1 MSRPVEN
8 LRVRRTRKLLREAL
22 VELIEE
28 RGFDQITVTEIA
40 ERAMVSRATFYR
52 NHWSKY
58 DVVEQIFEEAMDEL
72 LAGEGAPSLDR
83 RATAFFE
90 RVADYERLYK
100 ALLGPQGSPWFAF
113 KMRGTIAQRIEEHMS
128 ASERGS
134 TRTRR
139 ARPGLVPTV
148 IAATL
153 VETIIWW
160 LAQDPRPAAEEVAE
174 RTGRF
179 ALAIAGVAG

>member
-1 MSRPVEN
+1 
-8 LRVRRTRKLLREAL
+8 LLREAL

-28 RGFDQITVTEIA
+28 RGFDRITVTEIA

-58 DVVEQIFEEAMDEL
+58 DVVEQIFDEAMDEL

-90 RVADYERLYK
+90 RVADYERLYR
-100 ALLGPQGSPWFAF
+100 ALLGAQGSPWFAS
-113 KMRGTIAQRIEEHMS
+113 KMRSTIARRIEEHMGT
-128 ASERGS
+128 SEHATTSRS
-134 TRTRR
+134 R
-139 ARPGLVPTV
+139 AGPGLVPTV

-160 LAQDPRPAAEEVAE
+160 LAQDPRPPAQEVAE

-179 ALAIAGVAG
+179 ALAIADVAG